1 MPTDAAAPHPRPKD
15 DLLGYGFAIAGSVLF
30 STKGIFI
37 KLAYGEGVATETLLA
52 LRMLVALPVYLVILV
67 TLLRAPSVRALLTP
81 RTVMA
86 SMAVGILGYY
96 LSSYLDFAGLNF
108 LSAQYERLVLF
119 TYPFFVLIFG
129 VWFFGD
135 RMVWRV
141 VPAMLL
147 SYAGLMVIFGWN
159 LATNPDGLSIGTLFV
174 LGSAITFALYQHLAK
189 RQMVVIGSGLFTCIG
204 MSTAAICAIA
214 QNTDPLRVSTASP
227 PSRPQI
233 WIYGLCLGMLGT
245 VLPSFLMNAG
255 MSRIGARA
263 TSSTAALRPDRH
275 HCHRRHCSFRTVYDV
290 SRTGYCLSHPGFS
303 SVRPYRAPG
312 EKTPRS

>member
-1 MPTDAAAPHPRPKD
+1 MISI
-15 DLLGYGFAIAGSVLF
+15 GYGFAIGGSVLF

-37 KLAYGEGVATETLLA
+37 KLAYAHGVATETLLA

-67 TLLRAPSVRALLTP
+67 TLLRDDSAARALLTP
-81 RTVMA
+81 KTVLA

-141 VPAMLL
+141 VPRH
-147 SYAGLMVIFGWN
+147 AGFLCRAIGHFRLEPGHRSRWAV
-159 LATNPDGLSIGTLFV
+159 DRHGLV

-214 QNTDPLRVSTASP
+214 QNTIL
-227 PSRPQI
+227 
-233 WIYGLCLGMLGT
+233 
-245 VLPSFLMNAG
+245 F
-255 MSRIGARA
+255 GAA
-263 TSSTAALRPDRH
+263 EFHQPVVADVDLWPVPGHTGHGAALVPDECRHVANRRPRHLLDRRLGPDRH
-275 HCHRRHCSFRTVYDV
+275 HRHCRHGSFRTVYPV
-290 SRTGYCLSHPGFS
+290 SRHGHRPGHPGFS
-303 SVRPYRAPG
+303 NVQPYRAPG
-312 EKTPRS
+312 